1 MEARKVLELL
11 NGPTGFAT
19 GIELTTVE
27 EMLRRGHVSHYEK
40 GQFVTRRGQ
49 GDVRLCIVLSGM
61 VRLTAYTE
69 DGREML
75 THIIMPGD
83 CWGVHPCLGGYSE
96 TNDAI
101 VEQGGLI
108 LIVRPDIVSD
118 LMWTRQDFQKAMVG
132 LLCQRLNLTVSL
144 AEQLGFWSARERI
157 AWRLLLLANAIN
169 PKHDSHIKTE
179 IRLSQE
185 TLASMVH
192 LSRQRTNIVLKAM
205 EKDGRLALKY
215 GTIRILDLNALR
227 AETRRTS

>member
-11 NGPTGFAT
+11 NGPTGFA
-19 GIELTTVE
+19 GEIELTTVE
-27 EMLRRGHVSHYEK
+27 EMV
-40 GQFVTRRGQ
+40 RRGQ

-101 VEQGGLI
+101 VEEGGLI
-108 LIVRPDIVSD
+108 VIVRPEIVSD

-132 LLCQRLNLTVSL
+132 LLC
-144 AEQLGFWSARERI
+144 
-157 AWRLLLLANAIN
+157 
-169 PKHDSHIKTE
+169 
-179 IRLSQE
+179 
-185 TLASMVH
+185 
-192 LSRQRTNIVLKAM
+192 QRTNIVLKAM